1 MCRKSPNSPS
11 GSGDEAVEEANTIYG
26 IVTPVAWTVETLNDT
41 VDAEVAD
48 LPADMR
54 ARLVRIAELIEAV
67 GLPSVREPHVKH
79 IRGPV
84 WEIRLKGKAGIARAL
99 YVTAKA
105 QRVVV
110 VRAFVKKTQKTP
122 AGEIDLAIQRAK
134 EMDR

>member
-54 ARLVRIAELIEAV
+54 ARLV
-67 GLPSVREPHVKH
+67 
-79 IRGPV
+79 
-84 WEIRLKGKAGIARAL
+84 
-99 YVTAKA
+99 
-105 QRVVV
+105 
-110 VRAFVKKTQKTP
+110 
-122 AGEIDLAIQRAK
+122 IQRAK